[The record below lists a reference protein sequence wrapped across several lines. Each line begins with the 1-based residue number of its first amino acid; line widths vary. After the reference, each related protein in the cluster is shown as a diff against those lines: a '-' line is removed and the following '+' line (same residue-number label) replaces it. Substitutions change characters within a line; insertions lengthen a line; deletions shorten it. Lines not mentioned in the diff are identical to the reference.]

1 MAAAAAVG
9 DLENGRPQRQRFED
23 KQREQK
29 AFVSSCGLAH
39 YMVSFGEKCKFL
51 SELEWAGKWR
61 LFEMGGKRKNY
72 FNEIFKILKCTVTLV

>member
-9 DLENGRPQRQRFED
+9 DLENGRPQRQRFAD

-39 YMVSFGEKCKFL
+39 YMVSFGEK
-51 SELEWAGKWR
+51 
-61 LFEMGGKRKNY
+61 
-72 FNEIFKILKCTVTLV
+72 